1 MWEMLWRR
9 RDNEPIVLYLKQT
22 RDDDHGCEMC
32 KSDQRNS
39 GHKVLDRSC
48 RDERRTGGFF
58 RRVMQGLF
66 QRWNLCWSYA
76 HSGVKRSYAMSKY
89 GPRKPGSSSSALN
102 VRLSSTYDMCAAQP
116 ERCQSWEYWRSLGT
130 TQLSAASLR
139 RNWNRW
145 KSGTWTNL
153 LGFLVEAVYVRLL
166 EGLVHKG
173 LWRQSFD
180 VASRAREAFSLGLC
194 GLPSSTEVKES
205 PVC

>member
-76 HSGVKRSYAMSKY
+76 HSGVKRSYVQVWAKKTGKQQRSK
-89 GPRKPGSSSSALN
+89 R
-102 VRLSSTYDMCAAQP
+102 TYDMCAAQP